1 MDVEGFASMAACM
14 LRTLEARAEGFGL
27 QMPGLHHMVVLATS
41 GAMGNG
47 GTKGH
52 QEDEDEGTR
61 HG

>member
-1 MDVEGFASMAACM
+1 MAACT